1 MKILEAARP
10 TPIKLVDVFSA
21 LSDPVRLKILLCLA
35 HHGEKSCAGFQMS
48 HISKSTLS
56 HHVKILRETGLIQ
69 LRIDGRQ
76 HFYRICQSELDTQ
89 FPGLLASILQTE
101 EKDLL

>member
-1 MKILEAARP
+1 MKTLEAIAP
-10 TPIKLVDVFSA
+10 TPIKLVHVFSA

-35 HHGEKSCAGFQMS
+35 HNGEKSCAGFQMS

-56 HHVKILRETGLIQ
+56 HHVKILRETGLIR
-69 LRIDGRQ
+69 LRIEGRQ
-76 HFYRICQSELDTQ
+76 HFYSICQDDIDTH

-101 EKDLL
+101 ESSLV

>member
-1 MKILEAARP
+1 MKILEATRP

-76 HFYRICQSELDTQ
+76 HFYRICQSELDAQ